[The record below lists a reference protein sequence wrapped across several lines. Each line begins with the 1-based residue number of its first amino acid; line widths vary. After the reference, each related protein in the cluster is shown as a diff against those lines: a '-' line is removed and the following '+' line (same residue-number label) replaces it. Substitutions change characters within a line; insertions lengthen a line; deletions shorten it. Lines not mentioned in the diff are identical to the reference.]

1 MELLIVTGQSGAGK
15 SLSLD
20 VLEDMNYYCIDN
32 LPPQILLNFTDFMN
46 EHDPMQRKIAFGI
59 DSRSQNMFTDFG
71 RVLSDLDGKGVE
83 YKILYLDCNIEVL
96 RKRYKES
103 RRIHP
108 LMATENL
115 SYESAIIKEEAYLAP
130 IRARASYI
138 IDTSYLTPAQLRGK
152 LLKTLSLDSRDSMMI
167 NIYSFGFKH
176 GTVSDADLL
185 FDMRCLPNPHYI
197 DKLRPL
203 TGEDREVSEYVMG
216 FPEATGMLTRILDF
230 LNFSIP
236 LYIAEGKSQLVIGIG
251 CTGGRHRSVT
261 FANYIAGDLRSKGYK
276 VIVTHRDSAKPTQQN
291 ISDILGQ

>member
-1 MELLIVTGQSGAGK
+1 MELLIVTGKSGAGK

-32 LPPQILLNFTDFMN
+32 LPPQILLNFTDFMS
-46 EHDPMQRKIAFGI
+46 EQDSMQRKIAFGI
-59 DSRSQNMFTDFG
+59 DSRSQNMFTDLE
-71 RVLSDLDGKGVE
+71 RVLSDLDERGIE
-83 YKILYLDCNIEVL
+83 YKILYLDCNTEVL

-115 SYESAIIKEEAYLAP
+115 SYEAAIEKEGIYLAP

-138 IDTSYLTPAQLRGK
+138 IDTSYLTPAQLRDK
-152 LLKTLSLDSRDSMMI
+152 LLKTLSLDSRESMVI

-197 DKLRPL
+197 DELRPL
-203 TGEDREVSEYVMG
+203 TGDDPEVSDYVMS

-230 LNFSIP
+230 LTFAIP

-261 FANYIAGDLRSKGYK
+261 FANYIADDLRSKGYQ
-276 VIVTHRDSAKPTQQN
+276 VAVTHRDMDKPTQ
-291 ISDILGQ
+291 